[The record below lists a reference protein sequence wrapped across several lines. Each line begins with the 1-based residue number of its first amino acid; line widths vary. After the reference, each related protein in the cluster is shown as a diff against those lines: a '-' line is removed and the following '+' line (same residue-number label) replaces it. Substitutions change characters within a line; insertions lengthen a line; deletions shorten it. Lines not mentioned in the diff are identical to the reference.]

1 MATPRVSSWPLPE
14 GVTSATVNGY
24 DMAYVERGAGVAV
37 VFVHGSALDY
47 RYFSP
52 QMEPFGEHHRAIAVS
67 LRHCYPEPWR
77 GDGEFSLDQ
86 HALDVTTFIRQVAS
100 EPVHLVGHS
109 RGGTVSLYATRLA
122 PDLIRTL
129 TFVEGGLGMQPSHPR
144 NRPYATCGD
153 RAVQAMAARLA
164 SGDVDGGLAGTSISS
179 SGPAR
184 GTRCRGAQGILSR
197 QCLDSRCGLP
207 VHAEPVFLRRCVG
220 TRYAGA
226 VARRDSSPPQFG
238 AILDRLQPCLRR
250 AERAV
255 VANASHGMSR
265 SNSAEFNAAVLEF
278 LPSTDLADFVC
289 HDQNCSGQMKSQT
302 RL

>member
-1 MATPRVSSWPLPE
+1 MATPRVSSWPLSE

-86 HALDVTTFIRQVAS
+86 HALDLTTFIRQVVS
-100 EPVHLVGHS
+100 EPVHVVGYS
-109 RGGTVSLYATRLA
+109 RGGTVSLYAARLA

-129 TFVEGGLGMQPSHPR
+129 TFAEGGAGMQTFAPEEPALR
-144 NRPYATCGD
+144 DLWG
-153 RAVQAMAARLA
+153 RAMQTMAARLA
-164 SGDVDGGLAGTSISS
+164 SGDVDGGLAGYVDFAV
-179 SGPAR
+179 GPGAWDKLPQAVR
-184 GTRCRGAQGILSR
+184 GFFRDNAWTLAAASRYTLSPFS
-197 QCLDSRCGLP
+197 CADALALDLP
-207 VHAEPVFLRRCVG
+207 VLLLG
-220 TRYAGA
+220 G
-226 VARRDSSPPQFG
+226 DSSPPQFG

-265 SNSAEFNAAVLEF
+265 SNSAEFNAAVLAF
-278 LPSTDLADFVC
+278 IS
-289 HDQNCSGQMKSQT
+289 KY
-302 RL
+302 